1 MEGVDLSNVNIAN
14 IIKPMFDLLPKDIR
28 LMLEEYKKKHDED
41 DMSAVLVVRSE
52 ADRWGAVTKV
62 KDIVFASTSTDASP
76 KVAPTYDISSS
87 ITIDLIQ
94 KMLAECDALWLDR
107 MNKKYLNK

>member
-62 KDIVFASTSTDASP
+62 KDIVFASTSYDASP
-76 KVAPTYDISSS
+76 
-87 ITIDLIQ
+87 
-94 KMLAECDALWLDR
+94 R
-107 MNKKYLNK
+107 